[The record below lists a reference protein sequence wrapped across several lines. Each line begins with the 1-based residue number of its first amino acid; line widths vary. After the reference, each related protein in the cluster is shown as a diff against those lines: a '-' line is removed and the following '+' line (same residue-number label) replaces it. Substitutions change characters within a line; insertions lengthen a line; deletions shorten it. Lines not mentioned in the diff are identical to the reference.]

1 MRNLEN
7 FFNPKTIAIVGA
19 SDHSEKVGGILFRK
33 ALKSKCN
40 IIPVN
45 PKHDKLLGVKCY
57 SKISEFKESIDLA
70 VIAIPAPF
78 VSAELEE
85 CGRKG
90 IKNVILITAGF
101 SEIGNISGEKQ
112 IFDLAKKYG
121 INLLGSN
128 CFGIF
133 NPNLKLD
140 LTFAAT
146 TPKKGKVA
154 LISQSGA
161 LWSYVSDF
169 SAGLKGKSSFGFS
182 GFVSL
187 GNMTD
192 LSFSDF
198 IEYFSKDKATKSI
211 VLYVER
217 LKDGKKFIE
226 ICKKTKKKIYAVKAG
241 SSEEGSKA
249 AFSHTASL
257 ATDYEIYSGA
267 FKQAGV
273 VLCNSL
279 LEAFEKASG
288 KKIALSNK
296 HKEKI
301 GKKIFILTN
310 AGGAGALLSDYLS
323 AKGFELVSNE
333 NFKNPLDILGTASG
347 SDYFNNLDKIK
358 NMDFYDSII
367 VLLTPQSMTEIMKTA
382 EVIANFKR
390 LTGKEIVALF
400 LGGKSVSKAN
410 KILKEENIPYFN
422 TLEEARISL
431 EPKF

>member
-85 CGRKG
+85 CGRIG
-90 IKNVILITAGF
+90 I
-101 SEIGNISGEKQ
+101 ISGEKQ

-257 ATDYEIYSGA
+257 ATDYEIYRGA

-279 LEAFEKASG
+279 LEAFEKANG
-288 KKIALSNK
+288 KKIAFSNK
-296 HKEKI
+296 HKIKI
-301 GKKIFILTN
+301 GKKVFIITN

-323 AKGFELVSNE
+323 AKGFELVSND

-358 NMDFYDSII
+358 NMD
-367 VLLTPQSMTEIMKTA
+367 L
-382 EVIANFKR
+382 
-390 LTGKEIVALF
+390 
-400 LGGKSVSKAN
+400 
-410 KILKEENIPYFN
+410 
-422 TLEEARISL
+422 
-431 EPKF
+431 